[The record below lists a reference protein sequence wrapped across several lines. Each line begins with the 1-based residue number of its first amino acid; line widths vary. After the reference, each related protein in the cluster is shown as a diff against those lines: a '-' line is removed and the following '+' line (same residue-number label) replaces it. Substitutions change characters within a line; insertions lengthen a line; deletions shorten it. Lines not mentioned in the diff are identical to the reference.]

1 MKRRLLVLTAVKH
14 GLAATSRP
22 NEKVLHEAKPSLI
35 RPVGSRKNLGV
46 QWCLL
51 GSKLIK
57 ARGSHVNGT
66 GLNGSGRHG
75 GHCWGGWEKK
85 GRVNKESEVKK
96 ERKKKKRQRKKKA
109 DKEKRKQ
116 TKKEEEEE
124 RRKTRREKQGEGKKK
139 ASEPRVL
146 K

>member
-35 RPVGSRKNLGV
+35 RPVGSRKNMGV

-85 GRVNKESEVKK
+85 GRVNKEQEVKK
-96 ERKKKKRQRKKKA
+96 ERRK

-116 TKKEEEEE
+116 TKKKESRQRKKKKKKEE
-124 RRKTRREKQGEGKKK
+124 RREERSKEKERRR
-139 ASEPRVL
+139 RVNPVF
-146 K
+146 